1 MGSQEEREWEEII
14 ANVYNHLTAVVG
26 GAADRSGL
34 GRERVCACERAQP
47 GPVSQLAESPRE
59 NGWRSEPPLRAVL
72 LLGKLVSGWQM
83 EGAGFVTVG
92 VRIHR

>member
-1 MGSQEEREWEEII
+1 MGSQEEREWEKII
-14 ANVYNHLTAVVG
+14 VNVCNHLTAVGG

-34 GRERVCACERAQP
+34 GRERDCACERAQP
-47 GPVSQLAESPRE
+47 GPVSQLAESPGE
-59 NGWRSEPPLRAVL
+59 NGWRSEPPLCAVL

>member
-1 MGSQEEREWEEII
+1 MGDYCECVQPPHGCE
-14 ANVYNHLTAVVG
+14 G

-34 GRERVCACERAQP
+34 GCERVCACERAQP